1 MFSITQ
7 MFRWDLIVID
17 LNFDQEVTLLRSFR
31 AFSLSLAFLTLL
43 CMAACSSTPKPPPP
57 TVLQITFNTAA
68 TVNPDSHGRSS
79 PVVVRLFELKSLAA
93 FEAADFFSL
102 YERDKETL
110 GSELVAREEIQL
122 HPSEQQRVDR
132 QTQPETR
139 YIAVIAAFRGLER
152 AVWRGSVAVSEHKTT
167 PLMIRIESNKISL
180 SSK

>member
-1 MFSITQ
+1 M
-7 MFRWDLIVID
+7 LH
-17 LNFDQEVTLLRSFR
+17 SFR
-31 AFSLSLAFLTLL
+31 AFSLLSAILSLL

-57 TVLQITFNTAA
+57 TVLQITFQATA
-68 TVNPDSHGRSS
+68 TVNPDSRGRPS

-110 GSELVAREEIQL
+110 GSELLAREEIQL
-122 HPSEQQRVDR
+122 HPSEQLRVDR
-132 QTQPETR
+132 QTQSETR
-139 YIAVIAAFRGLER
+139 YVAVIAAFRGLER

-167 PLMIRIESNKISL
+167 PLMIRTDSNKISI